1 MAGTAGNQV
10 RLMLISFEVGSR
22 KYAADMA
29 RGISI
34 AIPMRFDGPQPN
46 FFGAPAATAEPVRS
60 GDWQGD
66 VRKGGSCNVY
76 RYHLVPHCNGTHTEC
91 IGHMVEEA
99 VSVAESLP
107 AVPLP
112 ATLVTV
118 TAQDMVIDATH
129 LQAAMLRHP
138 FTGFHRALVLRTLPN
153 GDDKQSR
160 RYAGALP
167 CAYLGLDAA
176 ELLVRMGVEH
186 LLLDV
191 PSLDPAEDEGR
202 MSAHRVFWGMP
213 PGSHRLAD
221 VRRPQAT
228 VTEMVYVPD
237 SVQDGYY
244 LLDLQIPAFMTDAA
258 PSRPVLYPVG

>member
-1 MAGTAGNQV
+1 M
-10 RLMLISFEVGSR
+10 LMSFEVGSR
-22 KYAADMA
+22 KFVADMA
-29 RGISI
+29 RGIPI
-34 AIPMRFDGPQPN
+34 AIPMRFEGPQPN
-46 FFGAPAATAEPVRS
+46 FFGVPTATAEAVKS
-60 GDWQGD
+60 GDWVGD

-91 IGHMVEEA
+91 IGHMVQEP
-99 VSVAESLP
+99 VSVSESLP
-107 AVPLP
+107 TAPLP
-112 ATLVTV
+112 ATLVSV
-118 TAQDMVIDATH
+118 SPQDLVIDATR
-129 LQAAMLRHP
+129 LQAALLRHP
-138 FTGFHRALVLRTLPN
+138 LAGFHRALVLRTLPN
-153 GDDKQSR
+153 SDDKLTRQ
-160 RYAGALP
+160 YVGPLP

-213 PGSHRLAD
+213 AESHALAD
-221 VRRPQAT
+221 VRRPKAT

-237 SVQDGYY
+237 SVKDGYY

-258 PSRPVLYPVG
+258 PSRPILYPVG

>member
-1 MAGTAGNQV
+1 MAGAAALEV
-10 RLMLISFEVGSR
+10 RLMLMSFELASR
-22 KYAADMA
+22 KYVADMA
-29 RGISI
+29 RGTPI
-34 AIPMRFDGPQPN
+34 AIPMLFEGPQPN
-46 FFGAPAATAEPVRS
+46 FFGVPTASAEAVKS
-60 GDWQGD
+60 GEWVGD

-76 RYHLVPHCNGTHTEC
+76 RYHFVPHCNGTHTEC
-91 IGHMVEEA
+91 IGHMVEER
-99 VSVAESLP
+99 VSVAEQLP
-107 AVPLP
+107 TAPLP

-118 TAQDMVIDATH
+118 TPQDMLIDAAR
-129 LQAAMLRHP
+129 LQAALLRQP
-138 FTGFHRALVLRTLPN
+138 LSDFHKALVLRTLPN
-153 GDDKQSR
+153 GDDKLTRQ
-160 RYAGALP
+160 YVGPLP
-167 CAYLGLDAA
+167 CAYLGMDAA

-213 PGSHRLAD
+213 ANSHKLAD

-237 SVQDGYY
+237 SVRDGYY

-258 PSRPVLYPVG
+258 PSRPILYPVS

>member
-1 MAGTAGNQV
+1 MAGLAGREVQ
-10 RLMLISFEVGSR
+10 LMLMSFEVGSR
-22 KYAADMA
+22 KFVADMA
-29 RGISI
+29 RGTPI
-34 AIPMRFDGPQPN
+34 AIPMRFEGPQPN
-46 FFGAPAATAEPVRS
+46 FFGVPTATAEPVKS

-91 IGHMVEEA
+91 IGHMVEER
-99 VSVAESLP
+99 VSLP
-107 AVPLP
+107 DCLPATPMP
-112 ATLVTV
+112 ATLVSLTPK
-118 TAQDMVIDATH
+118 ALVIDATL
-129 LQAAMLRHP
+129 LQTALLRHP
-138 FTGFHRALVLRTLPN
+138 LAGFHRALVLRTLPN
-153 GDDKQSR
+153 GDDKLSR
-160 RYAGALP
+160 QYVGPLP

-213 PGSHRLAD
+213 ADSHKLAA

-228 VTEMVYVPD
+228 VTEMIYVPD
-237 SVQDGYY
+237 ALPDGYY

-258 PSRPVLYPVG
+258 PSRPILYPVG